1 MDNNYYDVINDF
13 LNLTLNN
20 LVINQQIEL
29 DDLKTI
35 LLICY
40 NYLVDKDPDQLTY
53 SLLVTN
59 LKRIV
64 DIENYCKL
72 QN

>member
-1 MDNNYYDVINDF
+1 MDNNYYEVINDF

-20 LVINQQIEL
+20 LIINKQIEL

-40 NYLVDKDPDQLTY
+40 NYLIDKDPDQLTY

-72 QN
+72 